1 MRGYNIMG
9 YKFRRI
15 IQVSPGVK
23 INFTYT
29 DSGGRTVPPES
40 RVTTY
45 VPGTGISYTPR
56 IAESNNYYKQRGFQ
70 RPNTSYPTMNEQ
82 DYNTIKVFEPVRET
96 NTYLVTAF
104 RKKDNQVNSVGR
116 KLMKPLSIIAGV
128 FAGLFLLM
136 MLVIPALFL
145 AAMSFLCYKN
155 IKTPFAVVCP
165 ECDAENLFIFEEEK
179 IACRKCESTLIIQK

>member
-1 MRGYNIMG
+1 MG

-15 IQVSPGVK
+15 IPVSPGVK

-29 DSGGRTVPPES
+29 GTGGNSIPPES
-40 RVTTY
+40 RTTTY
-45 VPGTGISYTPR
+45 IPGTGISYTPQ
-56 IAESNNYYKQRGFQ
+56 ITESNNYYIQRGYQ
-70 RPNTSYPTMNEQ
+70 GPNTSYPTMNEQ
-82 DYNTIKVFEPVRET
+82 DYNTVNAFEPLRET
-96 NTYLVTAF
+96 KTYIVTAF
-104 RKKDNQVNSVGR
+104 RKKDNQVNSMGR
-116 KLMKPLSIIAGV
+116 KLMKPLSIVTGV
-128 FAGLFLLM
+128 FAGLFLIM

-145 AAMSFLCYKN
+145 AVMSFLCYKN

>member
-1 MRGYNIMG
+1 MG

-40 RVTTY
+40 GVITY

-56 IAESNNYYKQRGFQ
+56 IAESNSYYKQRGFQ
-70 RPNTSYPTMNEQ
+70 RQNTSYPTMNEQ
-82 DYNTIKVFEPVRET
+82 DYNTIKAFEPVRET

-104 RKKDNQVNSVGR
+104 RK
-116 KLMKPLSIIAGV
+116 
-128 FAGLFLLM
+128 
-136 MLVIPALFL
+136 
-145 AAMSFLCYKN
+145 
-155 IKTPFAVVCP
+155 
-165 ECDAENLFIFEEEK
+165 
-179 IACRKCESTLIIQK
+179 

>member
-1 MRGYNIMG
+1 MG

-29 DSGGRTVPPES
+29 GTGGNSIPPEL
-40 RVTTY
+40 RTTTY
-45 VPGTGISYTPR
+45 IPGTGISYTPR
-56 IAESNNYYKQRGFQ
+56 IAESNNYYIQRGYQ
-70 RPNTSYPTMNEQ
+70 GPNTSYPTMNEQ
-82 DYNTIKVFEPVRET
+82 DCNTANAFEPLRET
-96 NTYLVTAF
+96 KTYLVTAF
-104 RKKDNQVNSVGR
+104 RKKDSQINSVGR
-116 KLMKPLSIIAGV
+116 KLMKPLSIITGV
-128 FAGLFLLM
+128 FAGLFLIM
-136 MLVIPALFL
+136 MLVIPALIMGFF
-145 AAMSFLCYKN
+145 SFLCYKN

>member
-1 MRGYNIMG
+1 MG

-29 DSGGRTVPPES
+29 GTGRSSIPPES
-40 RVTTY
+40 RTTTY

-56 IAESNNYYKQRGFQ
+56 IAESNNYYIQRGYQ
-70 RPNTSYPTMNEQ
+70 GQNTSYPTMNEQ
-82 DYNTIKVFEPVRET
+82 DYNTAKTFEPVKET

-104 RKKDNQVNSVGR
+104 RKEDSQINSLGR

-128 FAGLFLLM
+128 FAGLFLIM

-145 AAMSFLCYKN
+145 AALSFLCYKN

>member
-1 MRGYNIMG
+1 MG
-9 YKFRRI
+9 YKLRRI

-70 RPNTSYPTMNEQ
+70 RQKASYPTMNEQ
-82 DYNTIKVFEPVRET
+82 DKAFEPVRET

-145 AAMSFLCYKN
+145 AVMSFLCYKN

>member
-1 MRGYNIMG
+1 M
-9 YKFRRI
+9 
-15 IQVSPGVK
+15 K

-29 DSGGRTVPPES
+29 GTGGNSIPPES
-40 RVTTY
+40 RTTTY
-45 VPGTGISYTPR
+45 IPGTGISYTPQ
-56 IAESNNYYKQRGFQ
+56 IAESNNYYIQRGFKDQ
-70 RPNTSYPTMNEQ
+70 NTSYPTMNEQ
-82 DYNTIKVFEPVRET
+82 DYNTVRTFEPVRET

-155 IKTPFAVVCP
+155 IKTPLAVVCP
-165 ECDAENLFIFEEEK
+165 ECD
-179 IACRKCESTLIIQK
+179 

>member
-1 MRGYNIMG
+1 MG

-15 IQVSPGVK
+15 IQFSSDVK

-29 DSGGRTVPPES
+29 STGGSAVPPES
-40 RVTTY
+40 RITTY

-56 IAESNNYYKQRGFQ
+56 IEESNNYYKQRGFQ
-70 RPNTSYPTMNEQ
+70 RENTSSPTMIEQ
-82 DYNTIKVFEPVRET
+82 DYNTVKVVNPVRET
-96 NTYLVTAF
+96 QTYIVTAF

-116 KLMKPLSIIAGV
+116 KLMKPLSIITGV
-128 FAGLFLLM
+128 FAGLFLIM
-136 MLVIPALFL
+136 MLVIPALVV
-145 AAMSFLCYKN
+145 AVISFLCYKN

>member
-1 MRGYNIMG
+1 MG

-29 DSGGRTVPPES
+29 GMGGNSISPES
-40 RVTTY
+40 RTTTY
-45 VPGTGISYTPR
+45 VPGTGISYKPR
-56 IAESNNYYKQRGFQ
+56 IAESNNYYIQRGYQ
-70 RPNTSYPTMNEQ
+70 GQNTSYPTMDEQ
-82 DYNTIKVFEPVRET
+82 DYNTVNAFEPVKET
-96 NTYLVTAF
+96 QTYLVTAF

-128 FAGLFLLM
+128 FAGLFLIM
-136 MLVIPALFL
+136 MLIIPALIMAFF
-145 AAMSFLCYKN
+145 SFLCYKN
-155 IKTPFAVVCP
+155 IKTPFAVVYP

>member
-1 MRGYNIMG
+1 MG

-56 IAESNNYYKQRGFQ
+56 IAESNNDYKQRGFQ
-70 RPNTSYPTMNEQ
+70 RQNTSYSTMNEQ

-116 KLMKPLSIIAGV
+116 KLMKPLSIIAG
-128 FAGLFLLM
+128 LFLLM

-155 IKTPFAVVCP
+155 IKKPFAVICP
-165 ECDAENLFIFEEEK
+165 ECDAESLFIFEEEK

>member
-1 MRGYNIMG
+1 MG
-9 YKFRRI
+9 YKIRRI

-82 DYNTIKVFEPVRET
+82 DYNTIKVFEPVRE
-96 NTYLVTAF
+96 
-104 RKKDNQVNSVGR
+104 
-116 KLMKPLSIIAGV
+116 
-128 FAGLFLLM
+128 
-136 MLVIPALFL
+136 
-145 AAMSFLCYKN
+145 
-155 IKTPFAVVCP
+155 
-165 ECDAENLFIFEEEK
+165 
-179 IACRKCESTLIIQK
+179 

>member
-1 MRGYNIMG
+1 MG

-29 DSGGRTVPPES
+29 DSGVRTVPPES
-40 RVTTY
+40 RVTNY

-70 RPNTSYPTMNEQ
+70 RPNTSYSTMNEQ

-104 RKKDNQVNSVGR
+104 RKKDNQVNFVGR
-116 KLMKPLSIIAGV
+116 KLMKPLSIIAGRQRKERV
-128 FAGLFLLM
+128 LKK
-136 MLVIPALFL
+136 IT
-145 AAMSFLCYKN
+145 
-155 IKTPFAVVCP
+155 KT
-165 ECDAENLFIFEEEK
+165 
-179 IACRKCESTLIIQK
+179 RS

>member
-1 MRGYNIMG
+1 MG

-23 INFTYT
+23 ISFTYT
-29 DSGGRTVPPES
+29 DLGGRTAPPES

-56 IAESNNYYKQRGFQ
+56 IADSNNYYRQRGFQ
-70 RPNTSYPTMNEQ
+70 RQNTSYPTMNEQ
-82 DYNTIKVFEPVRET
+82 DYNTIKAFEPVRET
-96 NTYLVTAF
+96 QTYLVTTF
-104 RKKDNQVNSVGR
+104 CKKDNQINSVGR
-116 KLMKPLSIIAGV
+116 KLMKPLSIITGV

-145 AAMSFLCYKN
+145 AVMSFLCYKN